1 MINHRIKAGL
11 STIYK
16 CEGCL
21 SDALPH
27 SGSAGILDYLISTP
41 ALMAMIIEA
50 SSKLLD
56 PLVPEDHITVGK
68 VIELDHQK
76 PTVIDGNITII
87 ITVTKVDGDRV
98 YLDIVG
104 HDDIGQ
110 VCQGKY
116 ERVIVNK
123 DTLIDSAYRRAHSTS
138 HLKYEL

>member
-27 SGSAGILDYLISTP
+27 SGSAGILDYLVSTP
-41 ALMAMIIEA
+41 ALMSLIIEA

-56 PLVPEDHITVGK
+56 PLLPEEYITVGK
-68 VIELDHQK
+68 LIELDHQK
-76 PTVIDGNITII
+76 PTIIDSDITII
-87 ITVTKVDGDRV
+87 ITVTKVDGDRI
-98 YLDIVG
+98 YLDIAG
-104 HDDIGQ
+104 HDPIGQ
-110 VCQGKY
+110 VCIGKY

-123 DTLIDSAYRRAHSTS
+123 DTLIDSAHRRTHS
-138 HLKYEL
+138 L